1 MKSWLR
7 SILAVAAVLATLTA
21 APVQAGWKQN
31 YPVRIVGNV
40 ASGSIGSA
48 RNSGDSTQWIECSID
63 ASSSGSWGQCFAKTA
78 TGATLICGTSDP
90 NMLAA
95 IANLKSYGHVEFTSA
110 GGACTRI
117 TTRVA
122 SYLPPPK

>member
-48 RNSGDSTQWIECSID
+48 RNSGDSTQWIECTLD
-63 ASSSGSWGQCFAKTA
+63 ANPMASWGQCFAKTA
-78 TGATLICGTSDP
+78 SGAWLICGTSNP
-90 NMLAA
+90 NLLAA
-95 IANLKSYGHVEFTSA
+95 IANLKSYGHVEFTVDS
-110 GGACTRI
+110 GNCTRI
-117 TTRVA
+117 TTRVS
-122 SYLPPPK
+122 SYLAPPR